1 MLQKNWDIIF
11 KIYKDFKEEGKRKEK
26 EQVCYMP
33 ALLNYAIQSAQ
44 RTVIMLPPPLL
55 HQGFSATTEG

>member
-1 MLQKNWDIIF
+1 MLQKNWDTIF
-11 KIYKDFKEEGKRKEK
+11 SIYKISKAEEKE

-33 ALLNYAIQSAQ
+33 ALFNYAIQSAQ